1 LSNNHSKLHFN
12 HNEILNSNNIKKI
25 DSDCQILNFNSS
37 NKNVPKLDNFHQD
50 IANDYTLTSKDVIRK
65 INPIVLPRIS
75 AISNIGLCERAA
87 YNISFFGM
95 ESDNNFT
102 ADGVIGNAIHR
113 ITLRSI
119 IEITDSL
126 KNGSNNT
133 INSST
138 NIATKKSKAKEIFLR
153 NAERDIEINWKRFML
168 SNIENPLPSILD
180 DLEVRAERLVHQLF
194 ANEEEV
200 ENKQII
206 FRPEFTIRNIKI
218 PLEGRLD
225 LVKIKLSNTQRE
237 KGSKNYNGIEHL
249 NSYVTAEDLVN
260 LEKESVEIVQIKTG
274 NYRPRTAIWNLQ
286 ADAEALLLMQT
297 LNLKEPPKYTWQFA
311 DKDGYRKKFD
321 FTKVYKV
328 IYKYIQIW
336 KSEVSPQITGFCPKC
351 PLREGCLNWAF
362 VGNNALTEDERIKR
376 NIEFRLSKRIREEV
390 SLDDRWKAY
399 VVLQSAEKRQREGSA
414 ITNLYI
420 DNSSIDAEK
429 QKITLLGD
437 EYFGQFLDFS
447 VGEHV
452 TISDGTPNLGS
463 NPNAVIRTIDID
475 RKSITLEFYRDDLY
489 YLLYDNRD
497 KSPLTIDRFNFS
509 SGLISMKFL
518 DSFFRLSSYA
528 DDIILKKR
536 NVRQEEQNIL
546 DMKRRGLLNMDRLI

>member
-1 LSNNHSKLHFN
+1 MINNHSNWHFN
-12 HNEILNSNNIKKI
+12 HTDILNTNNIKNV
-25 DSDCQILNFNSS
+25 DSDCQVLDFNSS
-37 NKNVPKLDNFHQD
+37 NKNVPKVDSFHKD
-50 IANDYTLTSKDVIRK
+50 IDNDYTLTSKDVIRK
-65 INPIVLPRIS
+65 INPVVLPRIS
-75 AISNIGLCERAA
+75 AIANIGLCERAA

-102 ADGVIGNAIHR
+102 AEGVIGNAIHR

-119 IEITDSL
+119 MEITQSL
-126 KNGSNNT
+126 KNGSSNA

-138 NIATKKSKAKEIFLR
+138 NITTQRSKAKEIFIR
-153 NAERDIEINWKRFML
+153 NAERDIKINWKRFML

-180 DLEVRAERLVHQLF
+180 DLEIRSDRLVHQLF
-194 ANEEEV
+194 AREEEAD
-200 ENKQII
+200 NKQII

-225 LVKIKLSNTQRE
+225 LIKIKLSNKQRE
-237 KGSKNYNGIEHL
+237 KGNNSYNGSEYL
-249 NSYVTAEDLVN
+249 NSYVTADDLVN

-274 NYRPRTAIWNLQ
+274 NYRPRTAVWNLQ

-311 DKDGYRKKFD
+311 DKDGNRKKFD
-321 FTKVYKV
+321 FAKVYKV
-328 IYKYIQIW
+328 IDKYIHIW

-362 VGNNALTEDERIKR
+362 VSNNALTEDERIKR

-420 DNSSIDAEK
+420 DTSSIDAEK

-463 NPNAVIRTIDID
+463 NPNAVIRAIDID

-528 DDIILKKR
+528 NDIVLKKR
-536 NVRQEEQNIL
+536 SVKVDEQNIIG
-546 DMKRRGLLNMDRLI
+546 MKRR

>member
-1 LSNNHSKLHFN
+1 LINNHSNWHCN
-12 HNEILNSNNIKKI
+12 HTDIHNTNNIKNI
-25 DSDCQILNFNSS
+25 DSRCQVLNFNSS
-37 NKNVPKLDNFHQD
+37 NNNVPKVDFHKD
-50 IANDYTLTSKDVIRK
+50 IDNDYTLTSKDVIRK
-65 INPIVLPRIS
+65 INPVVLPRVS
-75 AISNIGLCERAA
+75 AIANIGLCERAA

-102 ADGVIGNAIHR
+102 AEGVIGNAIHR

-119 IEITDSL
+119 MEITQSL
-126 KNGSNNT
+126 KNGSSNA

-138 NIATKKSKAKEIFLR
+138 NITTRKSKAKDIFIR
-153 NAERDIEINWKRFML
+153 NAERDIKINWKRFML

-180 DLEVRAERLVHQLF
+180 DLEIRADRLVHQLF
-194 ANEEEV
+194 AKEEEG

-225 LVKIKLSNTQRE
+225 LIKIKLSNKQRE
-237 KGSKNYNGIEHL
+237 KGNDSYNGIEYL
-249 NSYVTAEDLVN
+249 NSYVTAEDLAN

-274 NYRPRTAIWNLQ
+274 NYRPRTAVWNLQ

-311 DKDGYRKKFD
+311 DKDGTRKKFD
-321 FTKVYKV
+321 FVKVYKV
-328 IYKYIQIW
+328 IDKYIQIW

-362 VGNNALTEDERIKR
+362 VSNNALTEDERIKR

-399 VVLQSAEKRQREGSA
+399 VVLQSAQKRQREGSA

-420 DNSSIDAEK
+420 DTSSIDAEK

-463 NPNAVIRTIDID
+463 NPNAVIRAIDID

-518 DSFFRLSSYA
+518 DSFFRLSSHV
-528 DDIILKKR
+528 DDIVLKKR
-536 NVRQEEQNIL
+536 SLRQDEQNIIG
-546 DMKRRGLLNMDRLI
+546 MQRR

>member
-1 LSNNHSKLHFN
+1 
-12 HNEILNSNNIKKI
+12 
-25 DSDCQILNFNSS
+25 
-37 NKNVPKLDNFHQD
+37 
-50 IANDYTLTSKDVIRK
+50 
-65 INPIVLPRIS
+65 
-75 AISNIGLCERAA
+75 
-87 YNISFFGM
+87 M

-102 ADGVIGNAIHR
+102 AEGVIGNAIHR
-113 ITLRSI
+113 ITLRSMMEI
-119 IEITDSL
+119 IESL
-126 KNGSNNT
+126 KNDSRNA

-138 NIATKKSKAKEIFLR
+138 NIITKKSKAKEIFIR
-153 NAERDIEINWKRFML
+153 NAERDIKINWKRFML

-180 DLEVRAERLVHQLF
+180 DLEIRADRLVHQLF
-194 ANEEEV
+194 EKEEEE

-225 LVKIKLSNTQRE
+225 LIKIKLSNKERE
-237 KGSKNYNGIEHL
+237 KKGDNCYNGIHYL

-274 NYRPRTAIWNLQ
+274 NYRPRTAVWNLQ

-311 DKDGYRKKFD
+311 DKDGNRKKFD
-321 FTKVYKV
+321 FAKVYKV
-328 IYKYIQIW
+328 INKYIQIW

-362 VGNNALTEDERIKR
+362 VSNNALTEDKRIKR

-420 DNSSIDAEK
+420 DTSSVDNEK
-429 QKITLLGD
+429 QKITLIGD

-452 TISDGTPNLGS
+452 TISDNTPNLGS
-463 NPNAVIRTIDID
+463 NPNAVIREIDID

-518 DSFFRLSSYA
+518 DSFFRLSSHA
-528 DDIILKKR
+528 DEIVLKNRK
-536 NVRQEEQNIL
+536 VRLNEQNIVC
-546 DMKRRGLLNMDRLI
+546 M

>member
-1 LSNNHSKLHFN
+1 MINNHSTWHFN
-12 HNEILNSNNIKKI
+12 HTDILNTSNIKNI
-25 DSDCQILNFNSS
+25 DSGCQILDFNSS
-37 NKNVPKLDNFHQD
+37 NKNVPKVDSFQKD
-50 IANDYTLTSKDVIRK
+50 IDNDYTLTSKDIIRK
-65 INPIVLPRIS
+65 INPVVLPRIS
-75 AISNIGLCERAA
+75 AIANIGLCERAA

-102 ADGVIGNAIHR
+102 AEGVIGNAIHR

-119 IEITDSL
+119 MEITQSL
-126 KNGSNNT
+126 KNGNNA
-133 INSST
+133 INSSK
-138 NIATKKSKAKEIFLR
+138 NITTQKSKAKEIFIR
-153 NAERDIEINWKRFML
+153 NAERDIKINWKRFML

-180 DLEVRAERLVHQLF
+180 DLEIRSDRLIHQLF
-194 ANEEEV
+194 AKEEAD
-200 ENKQII
+200 NKQII
-206 FRPEFTIRNIKI
+206 FRPEFTIRNIQI

-225 LVKIKLSNTQRE
+225 LIKIKLSNKQRE
-237 KGSKNYNGIEHL
+237 KGNNIYNRNEYL
-249 NSYVTAEDLVN
+249 NPYVTAEDLVSV
-260 LEKESVEIVQIKTG
+260 EKESVEIIQIKTG
-274 NYRPRTAIWNLQ
+274 NYRPRTAVWNLQ

-311 DKDGYRKKFD
+311 DKDGNRKKFD
-321 FTKVYKV
+321 FAKVYKV
-328 IYKYIQIW
+328 IDKYIQIW
-336 KSEVSPQITGFCPKC
+336 KSEISPQITGFCPKC

-362 VGNNALTEDERIKR
+362 VSSNALTEDEIIKR

-414 ITNLYI
+414 ITNMYI
-420 DNSSIDAEK
+420 DTSSIDAEK

-463 NPNAVIRTIDID
+463 NPNAVIRAIDID

-489 YLLYDNRD
+489 YLLFDNRD

-528 DDIILKKR
+528 DDIVLKKR
-536 NVRQEEQNIL
+536 SVKIDEQNIISG
-546 DMKRRGLLNMDRLI
+546 KRS

>member
-1 LSNNHSKLHFN
+1 LINNHSTWHFN
-12 HNEILNSNNIKKI
+12 HTDALNTSNIKNI
-25 DSDCQILNFNSS
+25 DSGYQILDFNSS
-37 NKNVPKLDNFHQD
+37 NKNVPKVD
-50 IANDYTLTSKDVIRK
+50 IFQKDIDNDYTLTSKDIIRK
-65 INPIVLPRIS
+65 INPVVLPRIS
-75 AISNIGLCERAA
+75 AIANIGLCERAA

-102 ADGVIGNAIHR
+102 AEGVIGNAIHR

-119 IEITDSL
+119 MEITQSL
-126 KNGSNNT
+126 KNGNNA
-133 INSST
+133 INSSK
-138 NIATKKSKAKEIFLR
+138 NITTQKSKAKEIFIR
-153 NAERDIEINWKRFML
+153 NAERDIKINWKRFML

-180 DLEVRAERLVHQLF
+180 DLEIRSDRLIHQLF
-194 ANEEEV
+194 AKEEEAD
-200 ENKQII
+200 NKQII

-225 LVKIKLSNTQRE
+225 LIKIKLSNKQRE
-237 KGSKNYNGIEHL
+237 KGNNIYNRNEYL
-249 NSYVTAEDLVN
+249 NPYVTAEDLVN
-260 LEKESVEIVQIKTG
+260 VEKESVEIIQIKTG
-274 NYRPRTAIWNLQ
+274 NYRPRTAVWNLQ

-297 LNLKEPPKYTWQFA
+297 LNLKDPPKYTWQFA
-311 DKDGYRKKFD
+311 DKDGNRKKFD
-321 FTKVYKV
+321 FAKVYKV
-328 IYKYIQIW
+328 IDKYIQIW
-336 KSEVSPQITGFCPKC
+336 KSEISPQITGFCPKC

-362 VGNNALTEDERIKR
+362 VSSNALTEDEIIKR

-414 ITNLYI
+414 ITNMYI
-420 DNSSIDAEK
+420 DTSSIDAEK

-463 NPNAVIRTIDID
+463 NPNAVIRAIDID

-489 YLLYDNRD
+489 YLLFDNRD

-528 DDIILKKR
+528 DDIVLKKR
-536 NVRQEEQNIL
+536 SVKIDEQNIIS
-546 DMKRRGLLNMDRLI
+546 MKRR

>member
-1 LSNNHSKLHFN
+1 MINNHSTRLFN
-12 HNEILNSNNIKKI
+12 HTDVLNTNNIKNV
-25 DSDCQILNFNSS
+25 DSGYQILDFNSS
-37 NKNVPKLDNFHQD
+37 NKNFPKVDSFEKD
-50 IANDYTLTSKDVIRK
+50 IDNDYTLTSKDVIRK
-65 INPIVLPRIS
+65 INPVVLPRIS
-75 AISNIGLCERAA
+75 AIANIGLCERAA

-102 ADGVIGNAIHR
+102 AEGVIGNAIHR

-119 IEITDSL
+119 MEIIQSL
-126 KNGSNNT
+126 KNGSSNA
-133 INSST
+133 IDSSST
-138 NIATKKSKAKEIFLR
+138 NITTQKSKAKEIFIR
-153 NAERDIEINWKRFML
+153 NAERDIKINWKRFML

-180 DLEVRAERLVHQLF
+180 DLEIRSDRLIHQLF
-194 ANEEEV
+194 AKEEETY
-200 ENKQII
+200 NKQII

-225 LVKIKLSNTQRE
+225 LIKIKLSNKQRE
-237 KGSKNYNGIEHL
+237 KGNNIYKGNEYL

-260 LEKESVEIVQIKTG
+260 LEKESVEIIQIKTG
-274 NYRPRTAIWNLQ
+274 NYRPRTAVWNLQ

-311 DKDGYRKKFD
+311 DKDGNRKKFD
-321 FTKVYKV
+321 FAKVYKV
-328 IYKYIQIW
+328 IDKYIQIW
-336 KSEVSPQITGFCPKC
+336 KSEISPQITGFCPKC

-362 VGNNALTEDERIKR
+362 VSNNALTEDERIKR
-376 NIEFRLSKRIREEV
+376 NIEFRLSKRIRKEV

-399 VVLQSAEKRQREGSA
+399 VVLQSADKRQREGSA

-420 DNSSIDAEK
+420 DTSSIDAEK
-429 QKITLLGD
+429 QKITLVGD

-463 NPNAVIRTIDID
+463 NPNAVIRAIDID

-497 KSPLTIDRFNFS
+497 KSSLTIDRFNFS

-528 DDIILKKR
+528 NDIVLKKR
-536 NVRQEEQNIL
+536 SVKLDEQNIIS
-546 DMKRRGLLNMDRLI
+546 MKRR

>member
-1 LSNNHSKLHFN
+1 LIYNQSNWRFN
-12 HNEILNSNNIKKI
+12 HIDISNPNNIRNV
-25 DSDCQILNFNSS
+25 DSCCDVLDFNSS
-37 NKNVPKLDNFHQD
+37 KINISRANIFPKD
-50 IANDYTLTSKDVIRK
+50 INNDYTITSKDVIRK
-65 INPIVLPRIS
+65 INPVVLPRIS
-75 AISNIGLCERAA
+75 AIANIGLCERAA

-95 ESDNNFT
+95 ESNNNFT
-102 ADGVIGNAIHR
+102 AEGVIGNAIHR
-113 ITLRSI
+113 ITLRSMIEI
-119 IEITDSL
+119 IESL
-126 KNGSNNT
+126 KNGSSND

-138 NIATKKSKAKEIFLR
+138 NISTKKSKAKEIFIR
-153 NAERDIEINWKRFML
+153 NAERDIQINWKHFML

-180 DLEVRAERLVHQLF
+180 DLEIRADRLVHQIF
-194 ANEEEV
+194 VKEGEEEFR
-200 ENKQII
+200 QTI

-218 PLEGRLD
+218 PLEGRID
-225 LVKIKLSNTQRE
+225 LIKIKLSNKERG
-237 KGSKNYNGIEHL
+237 KWKNCYNGIHYL

-274 NYRPRTAIWNLQ
+274 NYRPRTAVWNLQ

-311 DKDGYRKKFD
+311 DKDGNRKKFD
-321 FTKVYKV
+321 FAKVYEV
-328 IYKYIQIW
+328 INKYIQIW

-362 VGNNALTEDERIKR
+362 VSNNALTEEKRIKR

-420 DNSSIDAEK
+420 DTSSVDNEK
-429 QKITLLGD
+429 QKITLIGD

-452 TISDGTPNLGS
+452 TISDSSPNLGS
-463 NPNAVIRTIDID
+463 NPNAVIREIDID

-497 KSPLTIDRFNFS
+497 KSSLTIDRFNFS

-518 DSFFRLSSYA
+518 DSFFRLSSHA
-528 DDIILKKR
+528 DEIVFKNR
-536 NVRQEEQNIL
+536 TVRLNEQNIAC
-546 DMKRRGLLNMDRLI
+546 M

>member
-1 LSNNHSKLHFN
+1 LIYNQSNWRFN
-12 HNEILNSNNIKKI
+12 YIDISNPNNIRNV
-25 DSDCQILNFNSS
+25 DSCCDVLDFNSAKINIS
-37 NKNVPKLDNFHQD
+37 RGNIAHND
-50 IANDYTLTSKDVIRK
+50 INNDYTLTSKDVIRK
-65 INPIVLPRIS
+65 INPVVLPRVS
-75 AISNIGLCERAA
+75 AIANIGLCERAA

-95 ESDNNFT
+95 ESNNNFT
-102 ADGVIGNAIHR
+102 AEGVIGNAIHR
-113 ITLRSI
+113 ITLRSMIEI
-119 IEITDSL
+119 IESL
-126 KNGSNNT
+126 KNGSNND

-138 NIATKKSKAKEIFLR
+138 NISTKKSKAKEIFIR
-153 NAERDIEINWKRFML
+153 NAERDIQINWKHFML

-180 DLEVRAERLVHQLF
+180 DLEIRADRLVHQIF
-194 ANEEEV
+194 VKEGEEEFR
-200 ENKQII
+200 QTI

-218 PLEGRLD
+218 PLEGRID
-225 LVKIKLSNTQRE
+225 LIKIKLSNKERG
-237 KGSKNYNGIEHL
+237 KWKNCYNGIHYL

-274 NYRPRTAIWNLQ
+274 NYRPRTAVWNLQ

-311 DKDGYRKKFD
+311 DKDCNRKKFD
-321 FTKVYKV
+321 FVKVYEV
-328 IYKYIQIW
+328 INKYIQIW

-362 VGNNALTEDERIKR
+362 VSNNALTEDKRIKR

-420 DNSSIDAEK
+420 DISSVDNEK
-429 QKITLLGD
+429 QKITLISD

-452 TISDGTPNLGS
+452 TISDSSPNLGS
-463 NPNAVIRTIDID
+463 NPNAVIREIDID

-497 KSPLTIDRFNFS
+497 KSSLTIDRFNFS

-518 DSFFRLSSYA
+518 DSFFRLSSHA
-528 DDIILKKR
+528 DEIVFKNR
-536 NVRQEEQNIL
+536 TVRLNEQNIAC
-546 DMKRRGLLNMDRLI
+546 M

>member
-1 LSNNHSKLHFN
+1 MINNHSTWHFN
-12 HNEILNSNNIKKI
+12 HTDILNTSNIKNP
-25 DSDCQILNFNSS
+25 DSGCQILDFNSS
-37 NKNVPKLDNFHQD
+37 NKNVPKVDSFQKD
-50 IANDYTLTSKDVIRK
+50 IDNDYTLTSKDIIRK
-65 INPIVLPRIS
+65 INPVVLPRIS
-75 AISNIGLCERAA
+75 AIANIGLCERAA

-102 ADGVIGNAIHR
+102 AEGVIGNAIHR

-119 IEITDSL
+119 MEITQSL
-126 KNGSNNT
+126 KNGNNA
-133 INSST
+133 INSSK
-138 NIATKKSKAKEIFLR
+138 NITTQKSKAKEIFIR
-153 NAERDIEINWKRFML
+153 NAERDIKINWKRFML

-180 DLEVRAERLVHQLF
+180 DLEIRSDRLIHQLF
-194 ANEEEV
+194 AKEEAD
-200 ENKQII
+200 NKQII
-206 FRPEFTIRNIKI
+206 FRPEFTIRNIQI

-225 LVKIKLSNTQRE
+225 LIKIKLSNKQTE
-237 KGSKNYNGIEHL
+237 KGNNIYNRNEYL
-249 NSYVTAEDLVN
+249 NPYVTAEDLVSV
-260 LEKESVEIVQIKTG
+260 EKESVEIIQIKTG
-274 NYRPRTAIWNLQ
+274 NYRPRTAVWNLQ

-311 DKDGYRKKFD
+311 DKDGNRKKFD
-321 FTKVYKV
+321 FAKVYKV
-328 IYKYIQIW
+328 IDKYIQIW
-336 KSEVSPQITGFCPKC
+336 KSEISPQITGFCPRC

-362 VGNNALTEDERIKR
+362 VSSNALTEDEIIKR

-414 ITNLYI
+414 ITNMYI
-420 DNSSIDAEK
+420 DTSSIDAEK

-463 NPNAVIRTIDID
+463 NPNAVIRAIDID

-489 YLLYDNRD
+489 YLLFDNRD

-528 DDIILKKR
+528 DDIVLKKR
-536 NVRQEEQNIL
+536 SVKIDEQNIISV
-546 DMKRRGLLNMDRLI
+546 KRR

>member
-1 LSNNHSKLHFN
+1 MINNHSTWHFN
-12 HNEILNSNNIKKI
+12 HTDILNTSNIKNI
-25 DSDCQILNFNSS
+25 DSGCQILDFNSS
-37 NKNVPKLDNFHQD
+37 NKNVPKVDSFQKD
-50 IANDYTLTSKDVIRK
+50 IDNDYTLTSKDIIRK
-65 INPIVLPRIS
+65 INPVVLPRIS
-75 AISNIGLCERAA
+75 AIANIGLCERAA

-102 ADGVIGNAIHR
+102 AEGVIGNAIHR

-119 IEITDSL
+119 MEITQSL
-126 KNGSNNT
+126 KNGNNA
-133 INSST
+133 INSSK
-138 NIATKKSKAKEIFLR
+138 NITTQKSKAKEIFIR
-153 NAERDIEINWKRFML
+153 NAERDIKINWKRFML

-180 DLEVRAERLVHQLF
+180 DLEIRSDRLIHQLF
-194 ANEEEV
+194 AKEEAD
-200 ENKQII
+200 NKQII
-206 FRPEFTIRNIKI
+206 FRPEFTIRNIQI

-225 LVKIKLSNTQRE
+225 LIKIKLSNKQRE
-237 KGSKNYNGIEHL
+237 KGNNIYNRNE
-249 NSYVTAEDLVN
+249 YVTAEDLVN
-260 LEKESVEIVQIKTG
+260 VEKESVEIIQIKTG
-274 NYRPRTAIWNLQ
+274 NYRPRTAVWNLQ

-297 LNLKEPPKYTWQFA
+297 LNLKDPPKYTWQFA
-311 DKDGYRKKFD
+311 DKDGNRKKFD
-321 FTKVYKV
+321 FAKVYKV
-328 IYKYIQIW
+328 IDKYIQIW
-336 KSEVSPQITGFCPKC
+336 KSEISPQITGFCPKC

-362 VGNNALTEDERIKR
+362 VSSNALTEDEIIKR

-414 ITNLYI
+414 ITNMYI
-420 DNSSIDAEK
+420 DTSSIDAEK

-463 NPNAVIRTIDID
+463 NPNAVIRAIDID

-489 YLLYDNRD
+489 YLLFDNRD

-528 DDIILKKR
+528 DDIVLKKR
-536 NVRQEEQNIL
+536 SVKIDEQNIISV
-546 DMKRRGLLNMDRLI
+546 KRR

>member
-1 LSNNHSKLHFN
+1 MINNHSTWHFN
-12 HNEILNSNNIKKI
+12 HTDILNTSNIKNI
-25 DSDCQILNFNSS
+25 DSGCQILDFNSS
-37 NKNVPKLDNFHQD
+37 NKNVPKVDSFQKD
-50 IANDYTLTSKDVIRK
+50 IDNDYTLTSKDIIRK
-65 INPIVLPRIS
+65 INPVVLPRIS
-75 AISNIGLCERAA
+75 AIANIGLCERAA

-102 ADGVIGNAIHR
+102 AEGVIGNAIHR

-119 IEITDSL
+119 MEITQSL
-126 KNGSNNT
+126 KNGNNA
-133 INSST
+133 INSSK
-138 NIATKKSKAKEIFLR
+138 NITTQKSKAKEIFIR
-153 NAERDIEINWKRFML
+153 NAERDIKINWKRFML

-180 DLEVRAERLVHQLF
+180 DLEIRSDRLIHQLF
-194 ANEEEV
+194 AKEEAD
-200 ENKQII
+200 NKQII
-206 FRPEFTIRNIKI
+206 FRPEFTIRNIQI

-225 LVKIKLSNTQRE
+225 LIKIKLSNKQRE
-237 KGSKNYNGIEHL
+237 KGNNIYNRNE
-249 NSYVTAEDLVN
+249 YVTAEDLVN
-260 LEKESVEIVQIKTG
+260 VEKESVEIIQIKTG
-274 NYRPRTAIWNLQ
+274 NYRPRTAVWNLQ

-311 DKDGYRKKFD
+311 DKDGNRKKFD
-321 FTKVYKV
+321 FAKVYKV
-328 IYKYIQIW
+328 IDKYIQIW
-336 KSEVSPQITGFCPKC
+336 KSEISPQITGFCPKC

-362 VGNNALTEDERIKR
+362 VSSNALTEDEIIKR

-414 ITNLYI
+414 ITNMYI
-420 DNSSIDAEK
+420 DTSSIDAEK

-463 NPNAVIRTIDID
+463 NPNAVIRAIDID

-489 YLLYDNRD
+489 YLLFDNRD

-528 DDIILKKR
+528 DDIVLKKR
-536 NVRQEEQNIL
+536 SVKIDEQNIISV
-546 DMKRRGLLNMDRLI
+546 KRR

>member
-1 LSNNHSKLHFN
+1 MINNHSNWHCN
-12 HNEILNSNNIKKI
+12 HTDIHNTNNIKNI
-25 DSDCQILNFNSS
+25 DSRCQVLNFNSS
-37 NKNVPKLDNFHQD
+37 NNNVPKVDFHKD
-50 IANDYTLTSKDVIRK
+50 IDNDYTLTSKDVIRK
-65 INPIVLPRIS
+65 INPVVLPRVS
-75 AISNIGLCERAA
+75 AIANIGLCERAA

-102 ADGVIGNAIHR
+102 AEGVIGNAIHR

-119 IEITDSL
+119 MEITQSL
-126 KNGSNNT
+126 KNGSSNA

-138 NIATKKSKAKEIFLR
+138 NITTRKSKAKDIFIR
-153 NAERDIEINWKRFML
+153 NAERDIKINWKRFML

-180 DLEVRAERLVHQLF
+180 DLEIRADRLVHQLF
-194 ANEEEV
+194 AKEEEG

-225 LVKIKLSNTQRE
+225 LIKIKLSNKQRE
-237 KGSKNYNGIEHL
+237 KGNDSYNGIEYL
-249 NSYVTAEDLVN
+249 NSYVTAEDLAN

-274 NYRPRTAIWNLQ
+274 NYRPRTAVWNLQ

-311 DKDGYRKKFD
+311 DKDGTRKKFD
-321 FTKVYKV
+321 FVKVYKV
-328 IYKYIQIW
+328 IDKYIQIW

-362 VGNNALTEDERIKR
+362 VSNNALTEDERIKR

-420 DNSSIDAEK
+420 DTSSIDAEK

-463 NPNAVIRTIDID
+463 NPNAVIRAIDID

-518 DSFFRLSSYA
+518 DSFFRLSSHV
-528 DDIILKKR
+528 DDIVLKKR
-536 NVRQEEQNIL
+536 SLRQDEQNIIG
-546 DMKRRGLLNMDRLI
+546 MQRR

>member
-1 LSNNHSKLHFN
+1 MINNHSNWHF
-12 HNEILNSNNIKKI
+12 HHTDILNTNNIRNVNSGC
-25 DSDCQILNFNSS
+25 DVLEFNSS
-37 NKNVPKLDNFHQD
+37 NTTNLPRVNIFHKD
-50 IANDYTLTSKDVIRK
+50 VGNDYTLTSKDVIRK
-65 INPIVLPRIS
+65 INPVVLPRVS
-75 AISNIGLCERAA
+75 AIANIGLCERAA

-102 ADGVIGNAIHR
+102 AEGVIGNAIHR
-113 ITLRSI
+113 ITLRSMMEI
-119 IEITDSL
+119 IESL
-126 KNGSNNT
+126 KNGSRNAM
-133 INSST
+133 NSST
-138 NIATKKSKAKEIFLR
+138 NIITKKSKAKEIFIR
-153 NAERDIEINWKRFML
+153 NAERDIKINWKRFML

-180 DLEVRAERLVHQLF
+180 DLEIRADRLVHQLF
-194 ANEEEV
+194 AKEEEE

-225 LVKIKLSNTQRE
+225 LIKIKLSNKERE
-237 KGSKNYNGIEHL
+237 KGDNCYNGIQYL

-274 NYRPRTAIWNLQ
+274 NYRPRTAVWNLQ

-311 DKDGYRKKFD
+311 DKDGNRKKFD
-321 FTKVYKV
+321 FAKVYKV
-328 IYKYIQIW
+328 IDKYIQIW

-351 PLREGCLNWAF
+351 PLRDGCLNWAF
-362 VGNNALTEDERIKR
+362 VSNNALTEDERIKR

-420 DNSSIDAEK
+420 DTSSIDAEK
-429 QKITLLGD
+429 QKMTLLGD

-452 TISDGTPNLGS
+452 TISDNTPNLGS
-463 NPNAVIRTIDID
+463 NPNAVIREIDID

-497 KSPLTIDRFNFS
+497 KSPFTIDRFNFS

-518 DSFFRLSSYA
+518 DSFFRLSSHA
-528 DDIILKKR
+528 DDIVLKKR
-536 NVRQEEQNIL
+536 NVMLNEQNII
-546 DMKRRGLLNMDRLI
+546 G

>member
-1 LSNNHSKLHFN
+1 MAF
-12 HNEILNSNNIKKI
+12 
-25 DSDCQILNFNSS
+25 
-37 NKNVPKLDNFHQD
+37 
-50 IANDYTLTSKDVIRK
+50 
-65 INPIVLPRIS
+65 
-75 AISNIGLCERAA
+75 CERAT

-95 ESDNNFT
+95 ESDNFT

-113 ITLRSI
+113 ITLRSLT
-119 IEITDSL
+119 EITQSL
-126 KNGSNNT
+126 RNNSNT
-133 INSST
+133 IKSSHFV
-138 NIATKKSKAKEIFLR
+138 TKKSQAKETFIR
-153 NAERDIEINWKRFML
+153 NAERDIRINWKHFMI
-168 SNIENPLPSILD
+168 SNIENPLPSILE
-180 DLEVRAERLVHQLF
+180 DLEIRSDRLIDQIF
-194 ANEEEV
+194 AEEE
-200 ENKQII
+200 ENKKIL
-206 FRPEFTIRNIKI
+206 FRPEFTIRNTKI

-225 LVKIKLSNTQRE
+225 LLKIKLTKKERE
-237 KGSKNYNGIEHL
+237 EQLNCYNQNQYLNY
-249 NSYVTAEDLVN
+249 YVSADDLIN

-311 DKDGYRKKFD
+311 DKDGNRKKFD
-321 FTKVYKV
+321 FAKVYKV
-328 IYKYIQIW
+328 IDKYIQIW

-399 VVLQSAEKRQREGSA
+399 VVLQSAEKRQREGYA

-420 DNSSIDAEK
+420 DISSIDAEK

-463 NPNAVIRTIDID
+463 NPNAVIRAIDID

-528 DDIILKKR
+528 DDIVLKKR
-536 NVRQEEQNIL
+536 SVRQEEQNII
-546 DMKRRGLLNMDRLI
+546 DMKRRGLLNMNRLI

>member
-1 LSNNHSKLHFN
+1 LINNHSTWHFN
-12 HNEILNSNNIKKI
+12 HTDILNTSNIKNI
-25 DSDCQILNFNSS
+25 DSGCQILDFNSS
-37 NKNVPKLDNFHQD
+37 NKNVPKVDSFQKD
-50 IANDYTLTSKDVIRK
+50 IDNDYTLTSKDIIRK
-65 INPIVLPRIS
+65 INPVVLPRIS
-75 AISNIGLCERAA
+75 AIANIGLCERAA

-102 ADGVIGNAIHR
+102 AEGVIGNAIHR

-119 IEITDSL
+119 MEITQSL
-126 KNGSNNT
+126 KNGNNA
-133 INSST
+133 INSSK
-138 NIATKKSKAKEIFLR
+138 NITTQKSKAKEIFIR
-153 NAERDIEINWKRFML
+153 NAERDIKINWKRFML

-180 DLEVRAERLVHQLF
+180 DLEIRSDRLIHQLF
-194 ANEEEV
+194 AKEEAD
-200 ENKQII
+200 NKQII
-206 FRPEFTIRNIKI
+206 FRPEFTIRNIQI

-225 LVKIKLSNTQRE
+225 LIKIKLSNKQRE
-237 KGSKNYNGIEHL
+237 KGNNIYNRNEYL
-249 NSYVTAEDLVN
+249 NPYVTAEDLVN
-260 LEKESVEIVQIKTG
+260 VEKESVEIIQIKTG
-274 NYRPRTAIWNLQ
+274 NYRPRTAVWNLQ

-311 DKDGYRKKFD
+311 DKDGNRKKFD
-321 FTKVYKV
+321 FAKVYKV
-328 IYKYIQIW
+328 IDKYIQIW
-336 KSEVSPQITGFCPKC
+336 KSEISPQITGFCPKC

-362 VGNNALTEDERIKR
+362 VSSNALTEDEIIKR

-414 ITNLYI
+414 ITNMYI
-420 DNSSIDAEK
+420 DTSSIDAEK

-463 NPNAVIRTIDID
+463 NPNAVIRAIDID

-489 YLLYDNRD
+489 YLLFDNRD

-528 DDIILKKR
+528 DDIVLKKR
-536 NVRQEEQNIL
+536 SVKIDEQNIISV
-546 DMKRRGLLNMDRLI
+546 KRR

>member
-1 LSNNHSKLHFN
+1 LINNHSTWHFN
-12 HNEILNSNNIKKI
+12 HTDILNTSNIKNI
-25 DSDCQILNFNSS
+25 DSGSQILDFNSS
-37 NKNVPKLDNFHQD
+37 NKNVPKVDSFQKD
-50 IANDYTLTSKDVIRK
+50 IDNDYTLTSKDIIRK
-65 INPIVLPRIS
+65 INPVVLPRIS
-75 AISNIGLCERAA
+75 AIANIGLCERAA

-102 ADGVIGNAIHR
+102 AEGVIGNAIHR

-119 IEITDSL
+119 MEITQSL
-126 KNGSNNT
+126 KNGNNA
-133 INSST
+133 INSSK
-138 NIATKKSKAKEIFLR
+138 NITTQKSKAKEIFIR
-153 NAERDIEINWKRFML
+153 NAERDIKINWKRFML

-180 DLEVRAERLVHQLF
+180 DLEIRSDRLIHQLF
-194 ANEEEV
+194 AKEEAD
-200 ENKQII
+200 NKQII
-206 FRPEFTIRNIKI
+206 FRPEFTIRNIQI

-225 LVKIKLSNTQRE
+225 LIKIKLSNKQRE
-237 KGSKNYNGIEHL
+237 KGNNIYNRNEYL
-249 NSYVTAEDLVN
+249 NPYVTAEDLVN
-260 LEKESVEIVQIKTG
+260 VEKESVEIIQIKTG
-274 NYRPRTAIWNLQ
+274 NYRPRTAVWNLQ
-286 ADAEALLLMQT
+286 ADAEALLLVQT

-311 DKDGYRKKFD
+311 DKDGNRKKFD
-321 FTKVYKV
+321 FAKVYKV
-328 IYKYIQIW
+328 IDKYIQIW
-336 KSEVSPQITGFCPKC
+336 KSEISPQITGFCPKC

-362 VGNNALTEDERIKR
+362 VSSNALTEDEIIKR

-414 ITNLYI
+414 ITNMYI
-420 DNSSIDAEK
+420 DTSSIDAEK

-463 NPNAVIRTIDID
+463 NPNAVIRAIDID

-489 YLLYDNRD
+489 YLLFDNRD

-528 DDIILKKR
+528 DDIVLKKR
-536 NVRQEEQNIL
+536 SVKIDEQNIISV
-546 DMKRRGLLNMDRLI
+546 KRR

>member
-1 LSNNHSKLHFN
+1 MINNHSTWHFN
-12 HNEILNSNNIKKI
+12 HTDVLNTSNIKNI
-25 DSDCQILNFNSS
+25 DSGYQILDFNSS
-37 NKNVPKLDNFHQD
+37 NKNVPKVD
-50 IANDYTLTSKDVIRK
+50 IFQKDIDNDYTLTSKDIIRK
-65 INPIVLPRIS
+65 INPVVLPRIS
-75 AISNIGLCERAA
+75 AIANIGLCERAA

-102 ADGVIGNAIHR
+102 AEGVIGNAIHR

-119 IEITDSL
+119 MEITQSL
-126 KNGSNNT
+126 KNGNNA
-133 INSST
+133 INSSK
-138 NIATKKSKAKEIFLR
+138 NITTQKSKAKEIFIR
-153 NAERDIEINWKRFML
+153 NAERDIKINWKRFML

-180 DLEVRAERLVHQLF
+180 DLEIRSDRLIHQLF
-194 ANEEEV
+194 AKEEEAD
-200 ENKQII
+200 NKQII

-225 LVKIKLSNTQRE
+225 LIKIKLSNKQRE
-237 KGSKNYNGIEHL
+237 KGNNIYNRNEYL
-249 NSYVTAEDLVN
+249 NPYVTAEDLVN
-260 LEKESVEIVQIKTG
+260 VEKESVEIIQIKTG
-274 NYRPRTAIWNLQ
+274 NYRPRTAVWNIQ

-297 LNLKEPPKYTWQFA
+297 LNLKDPPKYTWQFA
-311 DKDGYRKKFD
+311 DKDGNRKKFD
-321 FTKVYKV
+321 FAKVYKV
-328 IYKYIQIW
+328 IDKYIQIW
-336 KSEVSPQITGFCPKC
+336 KSEISPQITGFCPKC

-362 VGNNALTEDERIKR
+362 VSSNALTEDEIIKR

-414 ITNLYI
+414 ITNMYI
-420 DNSSIDAEK
+420 DTSSIDAEK

-463 NPNAVIRTIDID
+463 NPNAVIRAIDID
-475 RKSITLEFYRDDLY
+475 RKSITIEFYRDDLY
-489 YLLYDNRD
+489 YLLFDNRD

-528 DDIILKKR
+528 DDIVLKKR
-536 NVRQEEQNIL
+536 SVKIDEQNIIS
-546 DMKRRGLLNMDRLI
+546 MKRR

>member
-1 LSNNHSKLHFN
+1 MINNHSTWHFN
-12 HNEILNSNNIKKI
+12 HTDILNTSNIKNI
-25 DSDCQILNFNSS
+25 DSGCQILDFNSS
-37 NKNVPKLDNFHQD
+37 NKNVPKVDSFQKD
-50 IANDYTLTSKDVIRK
+50 IDNDYTLTSKDIIRK
-65 INPIVLPRIS
+65 INPVVLPRIS
-75 AISNIGLCERAA
+75 AIANIGLCERAA

-102 ADGVIGNAIHR
+102 AEGVIGNAIHR

-119 IEITDSL
+119 MEITQSL
-126 KNGSNNT
+126 KNGNNA
-133 INSST
+133 INSSK
-138 NIATKKSKAKEIFLR
+138 NITTQKSKAKEIFIR
-153 NAERDIEINWKRFML
+153 NAERDIKINWKRFML

-180 DLEVRAERLVHQLF
+180 DLEIRSDRLIHQLF
-194 ANEEEV
+194 AKEEAD
-200 ENKQII
+200 NKQII
-206 FRPEFTIRNIKI
+206 FRPEFTIRNIQI

-225 LVKIKLSNTQRE
+225 LIKIKLSNKQRE
-237 KGSKNYNGIEHL
+237 KGNNIYNRNEYL
-249 NSYVTAEDLVN
+249 NPYVTAEDLVN
-260 LEKESVEIVQIKTG
+260 VEKESVEIIQIKTG
-274 NYRPRTAIWNLQ
+274 NYRPRTAVWNLQ

-297 LNLKEPPKYTWQFA
+297 LNLKDPPKYTWQFA
-311 DKDGYRKKFD
+311 DKDGNRKKFD
-321 FTKVYKV
+321 FAKVYKV
-328 IYKYIQIW
+328 IDKYIQIW
-336 KSEVSPQITGFCPKC
+336 KSEISPQITGFCPKC

-362 VGNNALTEDERIKR
+362 VSSNALTEDEIIKR

-414 ITNLYI
+414 ITNMYI
-420 DNSSIDAEK
+420 DTSSIDAEK

-463 NPNAVIRTIDID
+463 NPNAVIRAIDID

-489 YLLYDNRD
+489 YLLFDNRD

-528 DDIILKKR
+528 DDIVLKKR
-536 NVRQEEQNIL
+536 SVKIDEQNIISV
-546 DMKRRGLLNMDRLI
+546 KRR

>member
-1 LSNNHSKLHFN
+1 MIYNQSNWLFN
-12 HNEILNSNNIKKI
+12 HIDISNPNNIRNV
-25 DSDCQILNFNSS
+25 DSCCDVLDFNSS
-37 NKNVPKLDNFHQD
+37 KINISRANIFPKD
-50 IANDYTLTSKDVIRK
+50 INNDYTITSKDVIRK
-65 INPIVLPRIS
+65 INPVVLPRIS
-75 AISNIGLCERAA
+75 AIANIGLCERAA

-95 ESDNNFT
+95 ESNYNFT
-102 ADGVIGNAIHR
+102 AEGVIGNAIHR
-113 ITLRSI
+113 ITLRSLIEI
-119 IEITDSL
+119 IESL
-126 KNGSNNT
+126 KNGSSND

-138 NIATKKSKAKEIFLR
+138 NISTKKSKAKEIFIR
-153 NAERDIEINWKRFML
+153 NAERDIQINWKHFML

-180 DLEVRAERLVHQLF
+180 DLEIRADRLVHQIYVK
-194 ANEEEV
+194 EEEE
-200 ENKQII
+200 ENRQII

-218 PLEGRLD
+218 PLEGRID
-225 LVKIKLSNTQRE
+225 LIKIKLSNKERG
-237 KGSKNYNGIEHL
+237 KWKNCYNGIHYL

-274 NYRPRTAIWNLQ
+274 NYRPRTAVWNLQ

-311 DKDGYRKKFD
+311 DKDGNRKKFD
-321 FTKVYKV
+321 FAKVYEV
-328 IYKYIQIW
+328 INKYIQIW

-351 PLREGCLNWAF
+351 PLRDGCLNWAF
-362 VGNNALTEDERIKR
+362 VSNNALTEEKRIKR

-420 DNSSIDAEK
+420 DTSSVDNEK
-429 QKITLLGD
+429 QKITLIGD

-452 TISDGTPNLGS
+452 TISDSSPNLGS
-463 NPNAVIRTIDID
+463 NPNAVIREIDID

-497 KSPLTIDRFNFS
+497 KSSLTIDRFNFS

-518 DSFFRLSSYA
+518 DSFFRLSSYS
-528 DDIILKKR
+528 DEIVFKNR
-536 NVRQEEQNIL
+536 TVRLNEQNIAC
-546 DMKRRGLLNMDRLI
+546 M

>member
-1 LSNNHSKLHFN
+1 MINNHSTWHFN
-12 HNEILNSNNIKKI
+12 HTDILNTSNIKNI
-25 DSDCQILNFNSS
+25 DSGCQILDFNSS
-37 NKNVPKLDNFHQD
+37 NKNVPKVDSFQKD
-50 IANDYTLTSKDVIRK
+50 IDNDYTLTSKDIIRK
-65 INPIVLPRIS
+65 INPVVLPRIS
-75 AISNIGLCERAA
+75 AIANIGLCERAA

-102 ADGVIGNAIHR
+102 AEGVIGNAIHR

-119 IEITDSL
+119 MEITQSL
-126 KNGSNNT
+126 KNGNNA
-133 INSST
+133 INSSK
-138 NIATKKSKAKEIFLR
+138 NITTQKSKAKEIFIR
-153 NAERDIEINWKRFML
+153 NAERDIKINWKRFML

-180 DLEVRAERLVHQLF
+180 DLEIRSDRLIHQLF
-194 ANEEEV
+194 AKEEAD
-200 ENKQII
+200 NKQII
-206 FRPEFTIRNIKI
+206 FRPEFTIRNIQI

-225 LVKIKLSNTQRE
+225 LIKIKLSNKQRE
-237 KGSKNYNGIEHL
+237 KGNNIYNRNEYL
-249 NSYVTAEDLVN
+249 NPYVTAEDLVSV
-260 LEKESVEIVQIKTG
+260 EKESVEIIQIKTG
-274 NYRPRTAIWNLQ
+274 NYRPRTAVWNLQ

-311 DKDGYRKKFD
+311 DKDGNRKKFD
-321 FTKVYKV
+321 FAKVYKV
-328 IYKYIQIW
+328 IDKYIQIW
-336 KSEVSPQITGFCPKC
+336 KSEISPQITGFCPKC

-362 VGNNALTEDERIKR
+362 VSSNALTEDEIIKR

-414 ITNLYI
+414 ITNMYI
-420 DNSSIDAEK
+420 DTSSIDAEK

-463 NPNAVIRTIDID
+463 NPNAVIRAIDID

-489 YLLYDNRD
+489 YLLFDNRD

-528 DDIILKKR
+528 DDIVLKKR
-536 NVRQEEQNIL
+536 SVKIDEQNIIS
-546 DMKRRGLLNMDRLI
+546 MKRR

>member
-1 LSNNHSKLHFN
+1 MINNHSTWHFN
-12 HNEILNSNNIKKI
+12 HTDILNTSNIKNI
-25 DSDCQILNFNSS
+25 DSGCQILDFNSS
-37 NKNVPKLDNFHQD
+37 NKNVPKVDSFQKD
-50 IANDYTLTSKDVIRK
+50 IDNDYTLTSKDIIRK
-65 INPIVLPRIS
+65 INPVVLPRIS
-75 AISNIGLCERAA
+75 AIANIGLCERAA

-102 ADGVIGNAIHR
+102 AEGVIGNAIHR

-119 IEITDSL
+119 MEITQSL
-126 KNGSNNT
+126 KNGNNA
-133 INSST
+133 INSSK
-138 NIATKKSKAKEIFLR
+138 NITTQKSKAKEIFIR
-153 NAERDIEINWKRFML
+153 NAERDIKINWKRFML

-180 DLEVRAERLVHQLF
+180 DLEIRSDRLIHQLF
-194 ANEEEV
+194 AKEEAD
-200 ENKQII
+200 NKQII
-206 FRPEFTIRNIKI
+206 FRPEFTIRNIQI

-225 LVKIKLSNTQRE
+225 LIKIKLSNKQRE
-237 KGSKNYNGIEHL
+237 KGNNIYNRNE
-249 NSYVTAEDLVN
+249 YVTAEDLVN
-260 LEKESVEIVQIKTG
+260 VEKESVEIIQIKTG
-274 NYRPRTAIWNLQ
+274 NYRPRTAVWNLQ
-286 ADAEALLLMQT
+286 ADAEALLLVQT

-311 DKDGYRKKFD
+311 DKDGNRKKFD
-321 FTKVYKV
+321 FAKVYKV
-328 IYKYIQIW
+328 IDKYIQIW
-336 KSEVSPQITGFCPKC
+336 KSEISPQITGFCPKC

-362 VGNNALTEDERIKR
+362 VSSNALTEDEIIKR

-414 ITNLYI
+414 ITNMYI
-420 DNSSIDAEK
+420 DTSSIDAEK

-463 NPNAVIRTIDID
+463 NPNAVIRAIDID

-489 YLLYDNRD
+489 YLLFDNRD

-528 DDIILKKR
+528 DDIVLKKR
-536 NVRQEEQNIL
+536 SVKIDEQNIISV
-546 DMKRRGLLNMDRLI
+546 KRR